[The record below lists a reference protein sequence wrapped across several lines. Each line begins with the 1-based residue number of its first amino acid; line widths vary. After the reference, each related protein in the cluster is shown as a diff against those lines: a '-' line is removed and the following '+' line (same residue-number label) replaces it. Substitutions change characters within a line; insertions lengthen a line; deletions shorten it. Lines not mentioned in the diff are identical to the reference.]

1 MRKHHLNG
9 IKKEFG
15 LRISALKFVTMKLI
29 PKNKVVKAVLLIIL
43 IVGLPLLL
51 AVYELLFLS
60 YYQET
65 IANRR
70 ANYFVVPLLVISFI
84 FVFIDLYKSYSKS
97 ESKKI
102 LPVLKKLLLNDLV
115 ITVIFLYILGS
126 VISGT
131 IIFINAN
138 IGHQTEE
145 TVEGLIIAKKD
156 YNGSRSFEYK
166 LTIQTDSEILVFD
179 TDSKVITSHYKGDTF
194 KERMTRGSLGL
205 LYKR

>member
-1 MRKHHLNG
+1 
-9 IKKEFG
+9 
-15 LRISALKFVTMKLI
+15 MKLI

-43 IVGLPLLL
+43 IVGLPLFL

-65 IANRR
+65 VANCR

-84 FVFIDLYKSYSKS
+84 FMFIDMYKSYLKS

-102 LPVLKKLLLNDLV
+102 LPVLKKLLLNVLV

-179 TDSKVITSHYKGDTF
+179 TDSKVITSHYKGRTF
-194 KERMTRGSLGL
+194 KERMTKGSLGL